1 MSLLVRGHVKQP
13 ILRYVRIIIKLT
25 LILTSYMTCNFVISS
40 MKHHFLHNQEELCNF
55 VSIQYLL
62 FVQITDYESS
72 LIDKLNSDNA
82 EEQLDAAR
90 YCLNFARMIICII
103 M

>member
-1 MSLLVRGHVKQP
+1 MLVRGHVNQP
-13 ILRYVRIIIKLT
+13 TLRYVRIITK
-25 LILTSYMTCNFVISS
+25 LILISTSFMTCNFVISS
-40 MKHHFLHNQEELCNF
+40 MKHHFLHNQEELCTF
-55 VSIQYLL
+55 LSIQYLL

-72 LIDKLNSDNA
+72 LIDKLNLDNA

-90 YCLNFARMIICII
+90 YCLNFARTIICII